1 MIFQYNKINLNNN
14 KMNLNNNYR
23 YFRQIH
29 NIVDGL
35 TLFVIQKEIITD
47 DNDGLYSY
55 IYFLHNK
62 TIPINELNSLI
73 NDKKLN
79 LLSSLDTVWDFNEK
93 KIGILGIHTSLNQRN
108 KGYASLLIV
117 ISCIIAERFGLDII
131 ELDDCSDNFKKQKNL
146 YTNLSFRYIEDG
158 FPEMIG
164 STKQIIRQW
173 RRIKLKYRFNGDILK
188 LLIPTS
194 QNSI

>member
-1 MIFQYNKINLNNN
+1 MNL
-14 KMNLNNNYR
+14 LNNNYR
-23 YFRQIH
+23 YFRNIN

-47 DNDGLYSY
+47 EDTYSY
-55 IYFLHNK
+55 VYFLHNK
-62 TIPINELNSLI
+62 TIPINELNNLI
-73 NDKKLN
+73 NNKQLN
-79 LLSSLDTVWDFNEK
+79 LLSSLDTIWDFKEK
-93 KIGILGIHTSLNQRN
+93 TVGILGMHTCLNQRN
-108 KGYASLLIV
+108 KGYASLLI
-117 ISCIIAERFGLDII
+117 IASCIISERFGLDTI
-131 ELDDCSDNFKKQKNL
+131 EFYDCSDNFKKKNNL

-173 RRIKLKYRFNGDILK
+173 RKIKLKYRFNGDILK

-194 QNSI
+194 